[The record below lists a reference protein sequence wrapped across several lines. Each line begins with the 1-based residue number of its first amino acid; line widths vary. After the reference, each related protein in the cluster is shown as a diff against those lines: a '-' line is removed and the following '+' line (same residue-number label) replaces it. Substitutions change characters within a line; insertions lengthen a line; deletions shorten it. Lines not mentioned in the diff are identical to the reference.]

1 MGKTISAKLIARAV
15 LVSSS
20 FAAKGT
26 FLLLIAG
33 LPKGH
38 FHSASLNHQRQ
49 LQATQLREY

>member
-26 FLLLIAG
+26 FFLLIAG
-33 LPKGH
+33 LPKTSEVFCQDI
-38 FHSASLNHQRQ
+38 FHSTSLI
-49 LQATQLREY
+49 

>member
-26 FLLLIAG
+26 FFSSYRRPAEGTPLY
-33 LPKGH
+33 
-38 FHSASLNHQRQ
+38 
-49 LQATQLREY
+49 E